1 MYTAPDNPESI
12 FRRTVATVDLAAFR
26 DNLRTIRSRIPTSS
40 RLVAVL
46 KADGYGHGALHLARV
61 CESENVPMLA
71 VALLEEA
78 IALRQEGITIP
89 ILVFGPV
96 DARGV
101 AAASQHSL
109 ALGTPS
115 PESIEAIASW
125 SRQKDRRVPIH
136 LHLDSGM
143 NRMGLVPSELP
154 RVIALLQEHPHLS
167 VDGIFSHYANA
178 SDPADPFNDEQEK
191 RFVHMVGVLREAG
204 IRTASH
210 HFANSAAAVSGRVRE
225 GDWVRV
231 GLSLYGG
238 EPLDYGESRLLPVMR
253 WTTRIERLKEVAPNE
268 IVGYG
273 KTWRASE
280 RALIATLPVGYA
292 DGYDRLLSNKG
303 EVLVR
308 GRRAPIAGR
317 VSMDLTTID
326 ITGIPGAA
334 VGDEV
339 VLLGSQGDESIR
351 AEELATITGTIPYEV
366 FTSVSKRVPRLYVD
380 GAPA

>member
-1 MYTAPDNPESI
+1 MYTAPDDPDSI
-12 FRRTVATVDLAAFR
+12 FRRTVATIDLSTFR
-26 DNLRTIRSRIPTSS
+26 ENLRTVRSRIPTSS
-40 RLVAVL
+40 RLIAVL
-46 KADGYGHGALHLARV
+46 KADGYGHGALRLARI
-61 CESENVPMLA
+61 CESEKVSMLA
-71 VALLEEA
+71 VAILEEA
-78 IALRQEGITIP
+78 IALRREGITAP

-96 DARGV
+96 DSRGV

-115 PESIEAIASW
+115 PESLEAVAAW
-125 SRQKDRRVPIH
+125 SRQKDRRVAIH

-143 NRMGLVPSELP
+143 NRMGLTAADLP
-154 RVIALLQEHPHLS
+154 EAIKLLEQHPHLS
-167 VDGIFSHYANA
+167 IDGIFSHYANA

-191 RFVHMVGVLREAG
+191 RFVQMVGVLREAG

-210 HFANSAAAVSGRVRE
+210 HFANSAAVMTGRVRE

-253 WTTRIERLKEVAPNE
+253 WATRIERLKEVAAGE

-280 RALIATLPVGYA
+280 RAMIATLPAGYA
-292 DGYDRLLSNKG
+292 DGYNRLLSNRG

-308 GRRAPIAGR
+308 GRRVPIAGR

-326 ITGIPGAA
+326 VTSVPDAA

-351 AEELATITGTIPYEV
+351 AEELANIAGTIPYEI
-366 FTSVSKRVPRLYVD
+366 FTSVSKRVPRVYVE
-380 GAPA
+380 